1 MLEVGMSLQKKDIP
15 SKIKDDMLDEKKTAE
30 ELQKREELNAKS
42 KPIKKQKAE
51 SNKTLK
57 TRLKNEQVEL
67 INKRRED
74 KKASSD
80 NYF

>member
-1 MLEVGMSLQKKDIP
+1 MSLQKKDIP